1 MKEIRLLKKSEIRL
15 RVGNFVESQY
25 GVYVNLLAHTDA
37 RTCSKIL
44 DETFGVLGW
53 QRGYQGINNELFC
66 EVSVWDEDKKQWNKK
81 SDVGAKANDGSTKG
95 CASDAFK
102 RACVGH
108 GIARELYS
116 LKNIGFKLESDE
128 FFKKGETI
136 KSNEQF
142 FVSEIAYDEQNRT
155 FTEFVVVDK
164 NNKVRYRLSTK
175 NQSAGGTEHN
185 EPKLNSSQAVK
196 PSQGNTDKGKHCQEC
211 RTVIPLNVA
220 TYSSKHFG
228 RPLCFNCQQKHKAS

>member
-1 MKEIRLLKKSEIRL
+1 MKEIRLLKKSEIGL
-15 RVGNFVESQY
+15 RVGKFVETQY

-53 QRGYQGINNELFC
+53 QRSYQGINNELFC
-66 EVSVWDEDKKQWNKK
+66 EVSVWDEEKKQWNKK
-81 SDVGAKANDGSTKG
+81 SDVGAKANDGSIKG

-128 FFKKGETI
+128 FVKKGDTI

-164 NNKVRYRLSTK
+164 NDKVRYRLSTK
-175 NQSAGGTEHN
+175 NQSAADTGHN
-185 EPKLNSSQAVK
+185 VTKPAAGQEAKSSQGEAE
-196 PSQGNTDKGKHCQEC
+196 TGKYCQDC

-228 RPLCFNCQQKHKAS
+228 RQLCFNCQQKHKAS